1 MSGTQQ
7 GKRALVAGLFFLGLA
22 LATIA
27 WSYLHQ
33 RTTGRTGASS
43 SEQQASVAQT
53 IEAQARTAAEDAR
66 TPASVSDTPVSS
78 PTSRTYRSS
87 DGVSVSPVA
96 FSESGAS
103 RLAVAAD
110 ANPDV
115 ASVVEAA
122 KTGRDQHRRTVYIA
136 PAPFDRA
143 AFDADP
149 EKYCR
154 TIEPGRV
161 WQAAKPGPDVPA
173 LEVVGDSTLSMH
185 ARGTVELSVQAVAG
199 FPVAFSSMDL
209 GAFENRLTSITVR
222 TDAKGVARTK
232 FTATEGTT
240 GTVNV
245 LAASPG
251 SSGQV
256 HFRIE
261 VRE

>member
-1 MSGTQQ
+1 VT
-7 GKRALVAGLFFLGLA
+7 
-22 LATIA
+22 
-27 WSYLHQ
+27 
-33 RTTGRTGASS
+33 
-43 SEQQASVAQT
+43 
-53 IEAQARTAAEDAR
+53 
-66 TPASVSDTPVSS
+66 
-78 PTSRTYRSS
+78 
-87 DGVSVSPVA
+87 VSPVA
-96 FSESGAS
+96 FSQSDAA
-103 RLAVAAD
+103 RLAVPSD

-122 KTGRDQHRRTVYIA
+122 RTGRDQHRRTVYLA
-136 PAPFDRA
+136 PAPFDLA

-161 WQAAKPGPDVPA
+161 WLAAKPAEGVSA
-173 LEVVGDSTLSMH
+173 LEVVGDSTLSMP

-209 GAFENRLTSITVR
+209 GAFENRLTSVTVR
-222 TDAKGVARTK
+222 TDVHGVARAK

-240 GTVNV
+240 GTVNI

-261 VRE
+261 VKE